1 MSVVDEIG
9 IIPVNS
15 PSWSAY
21 RKFVPPENTRRKTRT
36 RKDNMKISPN
46 FREMDAQYYMPAF
59 TRDMMITRGSGSKVW
74 DSDGKE
80 YIDCVA
86 GIAVCSTGHCHPAV
100 VKAICDQAHDL
111 IHCSNLYYVPHQAE
125 LAKKLVEISGL
136 EKAFLSNSGA
146 EANDGALKLARVR
159 TGRKK
164 FVSFTHGF
172 HGRTIGSLAVT
183 HKPAIREPFEP
194 LGLEC
199 SFVEYGNLESLK
211 KVVDDTTAA
220 VLIEPVQGEAGVIIP
235 PSGFIEGV
243 REICDDHGTL
253 MIADE
258 VQTGMG
264 RTGKWFGYQHSRV
277 MPDIVTIAKGIASG
291 FPMGALVARKGLEFQ
306 KSEHG
311 STFAGGPLACAT
323 ALATIGVIEQV
334 LPSVPVKAER
344 FRKGLSKYNPR
355 VAGLLIGMTIGDSC
369 ASIRD
374 KCAEKGVIVN
384 CAADGNL
391 RLMPPLVISDSEIDR
406 VIEVVNE
413 AIG

>member
-1 MSVVDEIG
+1 ME
-9 IIPVNS
+9 NL
-15 PSWSAY
+15 PS
-21 RKFVPPENTRRKTRT
+21 
-36 RKDNMKISPN
+36 
-46 FREMDAQYYMPAF
+46 FRELDAQYVMPAF
-59 TRDMMITRGSGSKVW
+59 TRDMMITRGLGSTVW
-74 DSDGKE
+74 DSEGKE

-100 VKAICDQAHDL
+100 VKAICDQAHEL

-125 LAKKLVEISGL
+125 LAKKLVELSGL
-136 EKAFLSNSGA
+136 EKAFFSNSGA

-164 FVSFTHGF
+164 FVSFIHGF

-199 SFVEYGNLESLK
+199 SFVEYGDLESLK
-211 KVVDDTTAA
+211 EVIDKETAA
-220 VLIEPVQGEAGVIIP
+220 VLVEPVQGEAGVITP
-235 PSGFIEGV
+235 PAGFLEGV

-264 RTGKWFGYQHSRV
+264 RTGKWFGYQHTRV
-277 MPDIVTIAKGIASG
+277 MPDILTIAKGIASG
-291 FPMGALVARKGLEFQ
+291 FPMGALVAGNGLEFR

-323 ALATIGVIEQV
+323 ALATIDVIEEI
-334 LPSVPVKAER
+334 LPSIAAKAER
-344 FRKGLSKYNPR
+344 FRKGLSRHHPR
-355 VAGLLIGMTIGDSC
+355 VAGLLIGMSTGDRC

-374 KCAEKGVIVN
+374 ACAEKGVLVN

-391 RLMPPLVISDSEIDR
+391 RLMPPLVISNIEIDR

-413 AIG
+413 AMG